1 MLDFRRAD
9 FSDFEGIKAIVH
21 SFDELSCELSEIN
34 LLLWQNIYSFEFC
47 IYDNMLF
54 TKNCVDGVITFGIPF
69 SRDIEKAINILRRYC
84 TENNLT
90 LKFFAVQGERLR
102 LFKEKF
108 GNGFNYQPVRDSFE
122 YIYDRQALAQLV
134 GKKYHSKRNHIS
146 GFMKKYNWKYERLSE
161 QNVDDV
167 KLMLSKWYED
177 NGEKQNENMRAEQ
190 IGLFNILDNKL
201 YNKYIG
207 GILKV
212 DDRVVAFTLGCKI
225 NDNVFDVNI
234 EKALSEFEGA
244 YAMINNI
251 FVSAELDGFKYVN
264 REEDMGIEGL
274 RKAKLSYRPIILL
287 EKYVVT
293 EEA

>member
-1 MLDFRRAD
+1 MLGFRRAD

-34 LLLWQNIYSFEFC
+34 LLLWQNIYCFEFC

-84 TENNLT
+84 TENNFT